1 MGIAGIPWWTTDIGG
16 FFGANISDPKFHE
29 LLIRWFQYDCFCP
42 VMAASYAFPAL
53 SRFEMP
59 TGWFVKLSLY
69 LTFRHMGISLLL
81 LIFAASY
88 LLLLWQPMLAA
99 IVPGAANVL
108 LSKLID
114 PILDQHMPKKEG

>member
-16 FFGANISDPKFHE
+16 FFGANINDPAFHE
-29 LLIRWFQYDCFCP
+29 LLIRWFRYGCFCP

-69 LTFRHMGISLLL
+69 LTFRYMGISL
-81 LIFAASY
+81 
-88 LLLLWQPMLAA
+88 LLLLWQPMLAV
-99 IVPGAANVL
+99 IVPGAANVF

-114 PILDQHMPKKEG
+114 PILDQHMPKKEE

>member
-1 MGIAGIPWWTTDIGG
+1 MLRVKKPRELSRGILGY
-16 FFGANISDPKFHE
+16 
-29 LLIRWFQYDCFCP
+29 IRSHLW
-42 VMAASYAFPAL
+42 VSIMAASYAFPAL

-69 LTFRHMGISLLL
+69 LTFRHIGISLLL
-81 LIFAASY
+81 LLIFAVSY
-88 LLLLWQPMLAA
+88 LLLLKQPVLV
-99 IVPGAANVL
+99 IFVPGAANVF